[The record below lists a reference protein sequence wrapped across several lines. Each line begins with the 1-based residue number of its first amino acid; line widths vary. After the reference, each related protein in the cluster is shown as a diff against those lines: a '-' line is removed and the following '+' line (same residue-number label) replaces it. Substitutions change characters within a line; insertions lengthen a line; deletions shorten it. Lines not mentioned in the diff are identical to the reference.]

1 MALLSGLWDTTA
13 DYRHHQTL
21 LQQLHT
27 QSRQQRNQLWS
38 EDWRQTRLYNVGN
51 ALQHDH
57 WLGNE
62 AYNRRSVT
70 EHHGPYF
77 SLDLDFAD
85 DLALVSHTHQHMHE
99 KTTRLSTYAQQVSLR
114 ISQKKTG
121 VMLLNVS
128 NPTPVQVNGEDLPT
142 TEEFTYLGSTVRH
155 DGGAGNNIKNRLN
168 KARHAFRILNNVW
181 RSSHYS
187 TKTKLRRSEDLPKLC
202 DVHLLYGFE
211 CWRMTESDIT
221 KLSVFHTKNLR
232 RILQTFWPDTI
243 SNQQLLAWCNKD
255 SIENIIMG
263 RRWRWIG
270 HVMRREQD
278 NITSTALHWTPE
290 GKRKRW
296 RPRNTWRRTVEA
308 ELKTMQHTWG
318 TIQKLARNR
327 QTWRFFVAVLRTT
340 RHNGHEWVWWVNGR
354 TLDLKKFW
362 ISLVQLLCLLSK
374 PKGDIAASYLHYFY

>member
-1 MALLSGLWDTTA
+1 
-13 DYRHHQTL
+13 
-21 LQQLHT
+21 
-27 QSRQQRNQLWS
+27 
-38 EDWRQTRLYNVGN
+38 
-51 ALQHDH
+51 
-57 WLGNE
+57 
-62 AYNRRSVT
+62 
-70 EHHGPYF
+70 
-77 SLDLDFAD
+77 
-85 DLALVSHTHQHMHE
+85 MHE

-221 KLSVFHTKNLR
+221 KLSVFHTTNLR
-232 RILQTFWPDTI
+232 RILRIFWPDTI
-243 SNQQLLAWCNKD
+243 SNQQLLARCNQD
-255 SIENIIMG
+255 SMETIIMG

-290 GKRKRW
+290 GKRKR
-296 RPRNTWRRTVEA
+296 
-308 ELKTMQHTWG
+308 
-318 TIQKLARNR
+318 
-327 QTWRFFVAVLRTT
+327 
-340 RHNGHEWVWWVNGR
+340 
-354 TLDLKKFW
+354 
-362 ISLVQLLCLLSK
+362 
-374 PKGDIAASYLHYFY
+374 